1 MTFSPEAK
9 KRWNF
14 NELTRS
20 DIDFKE
26 GSYAV
31 VAEVVQSLHR
41 RGMLERFHGECLACA
56 DIVQQTLA
64 QKGIISRIVET
75 QLSIISADPRHKMMW
90 RFVGF
95 NNPNYG
101 AQGIDTHVVVITES
115 TPRPILLDLSIS
127 GYLHGDRPWVI
138 EPIDQGEPEPLV
150 IGRYQIDDLT
160 LTYHPK
166 QDPRLMGLHQQTLL
180 DRMRASNQLS
190 ERVKNLRWLMVVAA
204 GLGIVNFLFNSVIIV
219 ANSLTHWFQ

>member
-14 NELTRS
+14 NDITRS
-20 DIDFKE
+20 DIDFRE

-41 RGMLERFHGECLACA
+41 RGMLERFHGECLASA
-56 DIVQQTLA
+56 DILQQTLA
-64 QKGIISRIVET
+64 QKGIVSRIVET
-75 QLSIISADPRHKMMW
+75 QLSIISSDPRHKILW

-127 GYLHGDRPWVI
+127 GYLQGDRPWVI
-138 EPIDQGEPEPLV
+138 EPIDQGPEDPLV
-150 IGRYQIDDLT
+150 IGRYQIEDLT

-166 QDPRLMGLHQQTLL
+166 QDPRLIGLHQQTLL
-180 DRMRASNQLS
+180 DRMRSSNLLN
-190 ERVKNLRWLMVVAA
+190 ERVKNLGRIMVIVAT
-204 GLGIVNFLFNSVIIV
+204 LGIINFLFNSVIIV
-219 ANSLTHWFQ
+219 ANSLTQWFQ